1 MKARP
6 SIPATEND
14 LAVSTAEQFQNETIR
29 QVIKMQHDVFI
40 FLLQMNF
47 KEKKHTY
54 FILSDEKKESYI
66 KGIFTNDNKLRAN
79 IVGVVIGSLN
89 AEEREVYSEMRK
101 EIDKRILQMV
111 LERILTNQSDFILP

>member
-6 SIPATEND
+6 IIPSTDND
-14 LAVSTAEQFQNETIR
+14 RAVSEAEKFQNETIR

-47 KEKKHTY
+47 KEKKDTY
-54 FILSDEKKESYI
+54 FVLSEEKKEAYI
-66 KGIFTNDNKLRAN
+66 KGIFSNDNKLRAN
-79 IVGVVIGSLN
+79 IVGVVLGSLKE
-89 AEEREVYSEMRK
+89 EERTIYAEMRK
-101 EIDKRILQMV
+101 EIDKRILQIV